1 MAARAAVAHDK
12 ELNLYYERRI
22 ALGKH
27 HMSVM
32 NEIKFKLVLIMFAV
46 VKKQTPYVDKYK
58 NAA

>member
-32 NEIKFKLVLIMFAV
+32 NEIKFKLQFYENDTCNFLF
-46 VKKQTPYVDKYK
+46 PLCNRYRH
-58 NAA
+58 